1 MNFRRKKAK
10 GHVARISKLWL
21 SENKQYRITWRSEV
35 YGIALPPRF
44 FACVRCVR
52 RLDVL
57 EDWWE
62 FAGARR
68 PYKTMKKAVEACERH
83 EKAWTEIIAL
93 NPERH
98 FITKL
103 LAIREKYL
111 YETRSIPKFAVRAVR
126 QAILEQFSDNPRCKN
141 DQDDDTG
148 VSRTSDLST
157 STMEATGG
165 PVSSAVDVETSTAGL
180 LTMTSTEGDESS
192 CVLPAVAPATPP
204 KQPSKTPT
212 KRKPTTTR
220 KKCGSGKSAKRPS
233 KSSPK
238 KRSRS

>member
-1 MNFRRKKAK
+1 MNFHRKKAK

-44 FACVRCVR
+44 FACIRCIR
-52 RLDVL
+52 RLDML

-68 PYKTMKKAVEACERH
+68 PYKTMKRAVEACERH
-83 EKAWTEIIAL
+83 EKAWAEVIAL
-93 NPERH
+93 NAERH

-103 LAIREKYL
+103 IEIREKYL
-111 YETRSIPKFAVRAVR
+111 CETRSIPKFAMRSVR

-141 DQDDDTG
+141 DREDDTE

-165 PVSSAVDVETSTAGL
+165 PASDVEEKEDLASSNSSIPTGL
-180 LTMTSTEGDESS
+180 DS
-192 CVLPAVAPATPP
+192 VKPAMEVATPP
-204 KQPSKTPT
+204 KPSSKPPTRRKSPAT
-212 KRKPTTTR
+212 KRKSV
-220 KKCGSGKSAKRPS
+220 GGKSAKRPS